1 MLSFVTFIFVVG
13 AEEPWLKK
21 VADASMKH
29 IILPVAESRCEGP
42 DRASGSFSFCM
53 WTFTL

>member
-1 MLSFVTFIFVVG
+1 
-13 AEEPWLKK
+13 
-21 VADASMKH
+21 MKH

-42 DRASGSFSFCM
+42 GRASGSFSFCM